1 MNRHPPA
8 NCPRL
13 YRFPARKIKRAVR
26 LQGTAPAAPKMH
38 ITMNLVTLEQVRND
52 PTVRA
57 YIRAANQALY
67 AMGYT
72 EHGLRHAGIV
82 ANNARRL
89 CLKLGYTERQAELS
103 AIAGFL
109 HDIGNVI
116 ARDHHAQIGGVI
128 AFHILTQM
136 GMPAEEI
143 AIIISAIGNHE
154 ETSGYP
160 VNYAAA
166 TVILADKSDVH
177 FSRVQNPHREQFD
190 IHDRVNFATQRS
202 RLRVLPKERIIELN
216 LEIDTTVASLMEY
229 FEIFL
234 ERMVM
239 CRRAAEAIDC
249 RFHLTVNGS
258 PIG

>member
-1 MNRHPPA
+1 MSA
-8 NCPRL
+8 
-13 YRFPARKIKRAVR
+13 
-26 LQGTAPAAPKMH
+26 
-38 ITMNLVTLEQVRND
+38 VTLETVRNNE
-52 PTVRA
+52 TVRT
-57 YIRAANQALY
+57 YIQMANQMLY

-72 EHGLRHAGIV
+72 EHGLRHAGLV

-116 ARDHHAQIGGVI
+116 NRDHHAQTGAVL
-128 AFHILTQM
+128 AFHLLSQM

-143 AIIISAIGNHE
+143 AIITSAIGNHE
-154 ETSGYP
+154 EATGYP

-177 FSRVQNPHREQFD
+177 FSRVQNPHRDTFD
-190 IHDRVNFATQRS
+190 IHDRVNFATQRA
-202 RLRVLPKERIIELN
+202 RLRVLAKERVIELSLN
-216 LEIDTTVASLMEY
+216 IDTSVASLMEY

-234 ERMVM
+234 DRMVM
-239 CRRAAEAIDC
+239 CRKAAEALDC
-249 RFHLTVNGS
+249 QFHLMVNQS

>member
-1 MNRHPPA
+1 M
-8 NCPRL
+8 
-13 YRFPARKIKRAVR
+13 KV
-26 LQGTAPAAPKMH
+26 
-38 ITMNLVTLEQVRND
+38 VTLDEVRNNE
-52 PTVRA
+52 TVRT
-57 YIRAANQALY
+57 YIQMANQMLY

-72 EHGLRHAGIV
+72 EHGLRHAGLV

-89 CLKLGYTERQAELS
+89 CLKLGYTEREAELA

-116 ARDHHAQIGGVI
+116 NRDHHAQTGAVL
-128 AFHILTQM
+128 AYHLLTQM
-136 GMPAEEI
+136 GMPAEEV

-154 ETSGYP
+154 EATGYP

-177 FSRVQNPHREQFD
+177 FSRVQNPHRDQFD

-202 RLRVLPKERIIELN
+202 RLRVLAKERVIELN
-216 LEIDTTVASLMEY
+216 LEIDTSVASLMEY

-239 CRRAAEAIDC
+239 CRKAAEALEC
-249 RFHLTVNGS
+249 QFHLMINQS

>member
-1 MNRHPPA
+1 MR
-8 NCPRL
+8 
-13 YRFPARKIKRAVR
+13 V
-26 LQGTAPAAPKMH
+26 
-38 ITMNLVTLEQVRND
+38 VTLDDVRNNE
-52 PTVRA
+52 TVRT
-57 YIRAANQALY
+57 YIQMANQMLY

-72 EHGLRHAGIV
+72 EHGLRHAGLV

-89 CLKLGYTERQAELS
+89 CLKLGYTERQAELA

-116 ARDHHAQIGGVI
+116 NRDHHAQTG
-128 AFHILTQM
+128 ALLAYHLLSQM
-136 GMPAEEI
+136 GMPAEEV

-154 ETSGYP
+154 EATGYP

-177 FSRVQNPHREQFD
+177 FSRVQNPHRDQFD

-202 RLRVLPKERIIELN
+202 RLRVLAKERVIELS
-216 LEIDTTVASLMEY
+216 LEIDTSVASLMEY

-239 CRRAAEAIDC
+239 CRKAAEALEC
-249 RFHLTVNGS
+249 QFHLMINQS

>member
-1 MNRHPPA
+1 MA
-8 NCPRL
+8 
-13 YRFPARKIKRAVR
+13 I
-26 LQGTAPAAPKMH
+26 
-38 ITMNLVTLEQVRND
+38 ITLDEVRNNE
-52 PTVRA
+52 TVRT
-57 YIRAANQALY
+57 YLQMANQVLY

-89 CLKLGYTERQAELS
+89 CLKLGYTERQAELA
-103 AIAGFL
+103 AIAGYL
-109 HDIGNVI
+109 HDIGNVVS
-116 ARDHHAQIGGVI
+116 RQNHAQTGALI
-128 AFHILTQM
+128 AFHLLTQM
-136 GMPAEEI
+136 GMPPEEI
-143 AIIISAIGNHE
+143 AIIVSAIGNHE

-177 FSRVQNPHREQFD
+177 FSRVQNPNRSAFD

-202 RLRVLPKERIIELN
+202 RLRVMPKERIIELN
-216 LEIDTTVASLMEY
+216 LEIDTSVASLMEY

-234 ERMVM
+234 DRMVM
-239 CRRAAEAIDC
+239 CRRAAEALEC
-249 RFHLTVNGS
+249 QFHLMINGA

>member
-1 MNRHPPA
+1 M
-8 NCPRL
+8 
-13 YRFPARKIKRAVR
+13 K
-26 LQGTAPAAPKMH
+26 T
-38 ITMNLVTLEQVRND
+38 VTLDDVRTNE
-52 PTVRA
+52 TIRT
-57 YIRAANQALY
+57 YIQMANQMLY

-72 EHGLRHAGIV
+72 EHGLRHAGLV

-116 ARDHHAQIGGVI
+116 NRDHHAQTGALL
-128 AFHILTQM
+128 AFQLLMQM
-136 GMPAEEI
+136 GMPPEEI
-143 AIIISAIGNHE
+143 AIIVSAIGNHE
-154 ETSGYP
+154 ESTGYP

-177 FSRVQNPHREQFD
+177 FSRVQNPHRDQFD
-190 IHDRVNFATQRS
+190 IHDRVNFAAQRS
-202 RLRVLPKERIIELN
+202 RLRVLAKERVIELN
-216 LEIDTTVASLMEY
+216 LDIDTSVASLMEY

-234 ERMVM
+234 DRMVM
-239 CRRAAEAIDC
+239 CRRAAEALEC
-249 RFHLTVNGS
+249 QFHLTVNQS

>member
-1 MNRHPPA
+1 MSS
-8 NCPRL
+8 
-13 YRFPARKIKRAVR
+13 
-26 LQGTAPAAPKMH
+26 
-38 ITMNLVTLEQVRND
+38 VTLETVRNNE
-52 PTVRA
+52 TVRT
-57 YIRAANQALY
+57 YIQMANQMLH

-72 EHGLRHAGIV
+72 EHGLRHAGLV

-116 ARDHHAQIGGVI
+116 NRDHHAQTGAVL
-128 AFHILTQM
+128 AFHLLTQM

-143 AIIISAIGNHE
+143 AVIISAIGNHE
-154 ETSGYP
+154 EATGYP

-177 FSRVQNPHREQFD
+177 FSRVQNPHRDTFD
-190 IHDRVNFATQRS
+190 IHDRVNFATQRA
-202 RLRVLPKERIIELN
+202 RLRVLAKERVIELS
-216 LEIDTTVASLMEY
+216 LDIDTSVASLMEY

-234 ERMVM
+234 DRMVM
-239 CRRAAEAIDC
+239 CRKAAEALDC
-249 RFHLTVNGS
+249 QFHLMVNQS

>member
-1 MNRHPPA
+1 MA
-8 NCPRL
+8 
-13 YRFPARKIKRAVR
+13 I
-26 LQGTAPAAPKMH
+26 
-38 ITMNLVTLEQVRND
+38 ITLDDVRNNE
-52 PTVRA
+52 TVRT
-57 YIRAANQALY
+57 YLQMANQVLY

-89 CLKLGYTERQAELS
+89 CLKLGYTERQAELA
-103 AIAGFL
+103 AIAGYL

-116 ARDHHAQIGGVI
+116 NRQYHAQTGALI

-136 GMPAEEI
+136 GMPPDEI
-143 AIIISAIGNHE
+143 AIIVSAIGNHE
-154 ETSGYP
+154 ETSGHP

-177 FSRVQNPHREQFD
+177 FSRVQNPNQGEFD

-202 RLRVLPKERIIELN
+202 RLRVMPKERIIELN
-216 LEIDTTVASLMEY
+216 LEIDISVASLMEY

-239 CRRAAEAIDC
+239 CRRAAEALEC
-249 RFHLTVNGS
+249 QFHLMINGA

>member
-1 MNRHPPA
+1 M
-8 NCPRL
+8 
-13 YRFPARKIKRAVR
+13 KV
-26 LQGTAPAAPKMH
+26 
-38 ITMNLVTLEQVRND
+38 VTLDEVRNNE
-52 PTVRA
+52 TVRT
-57 YIRAANQALY
+57 YIQMANQMLY

-72 EHGLRHAGIV
+72 EHGLRHAGLV

-89 CLKLGYTERQAELS
+89 CLKLGYTEREAELA

-116 ARDHHAQIGGVI
+116 SRDHHAQTGAVL
-128 AFHILTQM
+128 AYHLLTQM
-136 GMPAEEI
+136 GMPAEEV

-154 ETSGYP
+154 EATGYP

-177 FSRVQNPHREQFD
+177 FSRVQNPHRDQFD

-202 RLRVLPKERIIELN
+202 RLRVLAKERVIELN
-216 LEIDTTVASLMEY
+216 LEIDTSVASLMEY

-239 CRRAAEAIDC
+239 CRKAAEALEC
-249 RFHLTVNGS
+249 QFHLMINQS

>member
-1 MNRHPPA
+1 MPSSLP
-8 NCPRL
+8 
-13 YRFPARKIKRAVR
+13 KIE
-26 LQGTAPAAPKMH
+26 GSMS
-38 ITMNLVTLEQVRND
+38 LVTLEMVRND
-52 PTVRA
+52 PAVRA
-57 YIRAANQALY
+57 YIRAANEALN

-109 HDIGNVI
+109 HDVGNVI
-116 ARDHHAQIGGVI
+116 TRDHHAQTGALI
-128 AFHILTQM
+128 AFHLLGQM
-136 GMPAEEI
+136 GMPPEEL

-177 FSRVQNPHREQFD
+177 FSRVQNPHHDQFD
-190 IHDRVNFATQRS
+190 IHDRVNFATQRA
-202 RLRVLPKERIIELN
+202 RLRVFPKERIIELN

-234 ERMVM
+234 DRMVM
-239 CRRAAEAIDC
+239 CRRAADALDC

>member
-1 MNRHPPA
+1 M
-8 NCPRL
+8 
-13 YRFPARKIKRAVR
+13 KV
-26 LQGTAPAAPKMH
+26 
-38 ITMNLVTLEQVRND
+38 VTLDEVRNNE
-52 PTVRA
+52 TVRT
-57 YIRAANQALY
+57 YIQMANQMLY

-72 EHGLRHAGIV
+72 EHGLRHAGLV

-89 CLKLGYTERQAELS
+89 CLKLGYTEREAELA

-116 ARDHHAQIGGVI
+116 NRDHHAQTGAVL
-128 AFHILTQM
+128 AYHLLTQM
-136 GMPAEEI
+136 GMPAEEV

-154 ETSGYP
+154 EATGYP

-177 FSRVQNPHREQFD
+177 FSRVQNPHRDQFD

-202 RLRVLPKERIIELN
+202 RLRVLAKERVIELN
-216 LEIDTTVASLMEY
+216 LEIDTSVASLMEY

-239 CRRAAEAIDC
+239 CRKAAEALESQ
-249 RFHLTVNGS
+249 FHLMINQS

>member
-1 MNRHPPA
+1 MA
-8 NCPRL
+8 
-13 YRFPARKIKRAVR
+13 I
-26 LQGTAPAAPKMH
+26 
-38 ITMNLVTLEQVRND
+38 ITLDDVRNNE
-52 PTVRA
+52 TVRT
-57 YIRAANQALY
+57 YLQMANQVLH

-89 CLKLGYTERQAELS
+89 CLKLGYTERQAELA
-103 AIAGFL
+103 AIAGYL

-116 ARDHHAQIGGVI
+116 NRQYHAQTGALI

-136 GMPAEEI
+136 GMPPEEI
-143 AIIISAIGNHE
+143 AIIVSAIGNHE
-154 ETSGYP
+154 ETSGHP

-177 FSRVQNPHREQFD
+177 FSRVQNPNQGEFD

-202 RLRVLPKERIIELN
+202 RLRVMPKERIIELN
-216 LEIDTTVASLMEY
+216 LEIDISVASLMEY

-234 ERMVM
+234 DRMVM
-239 CRRAAEAIDC
+239 CRRAAEALEC
-249 RFHLTVNGS
+249 QFHLMINGA